1 MKPVTVGREERG
13 GGGGVQTCE
22 QLRVVAV
29 VTVEGAGALDVDW
42 QAHCSLQR
50 VDAVNLGHEQLLATE
65 RGEGGGADTD
75 SGGSLS
81 GGEFRGGAVI
91 ESATVEDGERSRV
104 SRGHRMG
111 KKSARG
117 GVVRWN
123 SRRVR

>member
-1 MKPVTVGREERG
+1 M
-13 GGGGVQTCE
+13 
-22 QLRVVAV
+22 
-29 VTVEGAGALDVDW
+29 
-42 QAHCSLQR
+42 
-50 VDAVNLGHEQLLATE
+50 LATE

-111 KKSARG
+111 KKC
-117 GVVRWN
+117 VRWGG
-123 SRRVR
+123 SLELPAGEVRFDRGCAG